1 MNEYEIINNNKRIGK
16 IKIFNCSTD
25 FDKSI
30 LTTLYNKKYKK
41 NDNKQKYIIKINI
54 NNENELYNM
63 VSKYKKEN
71 ISNELDKIK
80 KENNIKHLIKPTIV
94 VFTLSLNELKSFG
107 INELK
112 INLES
117 LFNSKIYFIKKVLE
131 TYESDRI
138 KTETKDIIDS
148 YNSIKTNIEYDFY
161 TDEEKNNFNKKY
173 ITKLNS
179 IIKILEDNTN
189 YKYQIDF
196 IYPIELENKV
206 L

>member
-1 MNEYEIINNNKRIGK
+1 MNEYEIIDNNKKIGK
-16 IKIFNCSTD
+16 IKIFKYSPD
-25 FDKSI
+25 FNKSI

-54 NNENELYNM
+54 NNENELYNI

-71 ISNELDKIK
+71 ISKELETIK
-80 KENNIKHLIKPTIV
+80 KVNNIKHLTKPTIITI
-94 VFTLSLNELKSFG
+94 TLSLNELKLLG
-107 INELK
+107 INEPK

-131 TYESDRI
+131 IYESENI
-138 KTETKDIIDS
+138 KTEIKNIIDS
-148 YNSIKTNIEYDFY
+148 YKSTKTNIEYDFY
-161 TDEEKNNFNKKY
+161 TDEEKNNFNREY
-173 ITKLNS
+173 IAKLQK
-179 IIKILEDNTN
+179 IIKVLEDNTK